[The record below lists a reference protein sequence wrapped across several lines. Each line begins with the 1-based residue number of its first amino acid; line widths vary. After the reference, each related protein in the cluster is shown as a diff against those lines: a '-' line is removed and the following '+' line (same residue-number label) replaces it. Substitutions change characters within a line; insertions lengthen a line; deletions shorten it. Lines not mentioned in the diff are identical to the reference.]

1 MDADANL
8 ELDDQPTQQSTS
20 SEDDTFQQEHS
31 SAIQLEMESSQ
42 PPGSSGN
49 SSAMDV
55 DKNDEDAD
63 DAGDNNDNDILE
75 TYSDSSSSLSDLGT
89 DEEQLAMLTKVISDQ
104 QNKLSYIDRNI
115 LHEEL
120 HGVAFN
126 EKQETTE
133 MLRYALSKLA
143 AELETLVMSDWK
155 NNKDGTPS
163 LSTGYILSPKSVS
176 AHVYKPSFRL
186 RFLRAEQFH
195 PRKAAIR
202 LMKFLNLVL
211 KVFGA
216 FALARPIKLTD
227 FKRSEM
233 KALQTGWL
241 QVLPFRDRS
250 GRRLFVWTGQM
261 GMEYEATMRVRF
273 IVLLACFYEKP

>member
-1 MDADANL
+1 
-8 ELDDQPTQQSTS
+8 
-20 SEDDTFQQEHS
+20 
-31 SAIQLEMESSQ
+31 
-42 PPGSSGN
+42 
-49 SSAMDV
+49 
-55 DKNDEDAD
+55 
-63 DAGDNNDNDILE
+63 
-75 TYSDSSSSLSDLGT
+75 
-89 DEEQLAMLTKVISDQ
+89 MLTKVISDQ

-126 EKQETTE
+126 EKRETPE
-133 MLRYALSKLA
+133 LLQYALSKLS
-143 AELETLVMSDWK
+143 AELETLVLSDWANN
-155 NNKDGTPS
+155 NNKNAGTSSSS
-163 LSTGYILSPKSVS
+163 LSTGYLLSPKGNNNDYYVNQ
-176 AHVYKPSFRL
+176 PSFRL
-186 RFLRAEQFH
+186 RFLRAENFH

-216 FALARPIKLTD
+216 FALTRPIKLTD
-227 FKRSEM
+227 FKRNEM

-261 GMEYEATMRVRF
+261 GMEYEATVRVRSSRM
-273 IVLLACFYEKP
+273 ACFASILQAAFDSWDCMFLGTIRLLTLSI